1 MAQSL
6 AKDRDIAQIPY
17 IEWFRAYLIFNGQ
30 YMVLANDLEGGF
42 KNINAI
48 NKTSQA
54 LDSKTYTEVETH
66 EVEAIVST
74 PYMTE
79 LIYEYTEDEQTL
91 ELFQMPQL
99 SSGRYIHD
107 FEVIF

>member
-1 MAQSL
+1 MHRADPSATWMGREFRRIDKVPQNEVHQITGEDMALEAQSL

-66 EVEAIVST
+66 EVEA
-74 PYMTE
+74 
-79 LIYEYTEDEQTL
+79 
-91 ELFQMPQL
+91 
-99 SSGRYIHD
+99 
-107 FEVIF
+107 VIGT

>member
-66 EVEAIVST
+66 EVEAIV
-74 PYMTE
+74 
-79 LIYEYTEDEQTL
+79 
-91 ELFQMPQL
+91 
-99 SSGRYIHD
+99 RYGNTD
-107 FEVIF
+107 CGVFRGGGVLQN